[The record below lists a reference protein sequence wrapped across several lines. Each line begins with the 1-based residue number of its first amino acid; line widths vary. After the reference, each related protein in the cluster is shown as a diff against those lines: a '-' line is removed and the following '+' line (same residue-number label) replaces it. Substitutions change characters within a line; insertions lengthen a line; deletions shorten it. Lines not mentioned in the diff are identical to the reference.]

1 MSDDLFSL
9 YRDVLK
15 RYPGMPIKICKK
27 GKENIYIGIFG
38 WNYLLMPIKR

>member
-27 GKENIYIGIFG
+27 RQGEYIHWYI
-38 WNYLLMPIKR
+38 WMELLTDAY